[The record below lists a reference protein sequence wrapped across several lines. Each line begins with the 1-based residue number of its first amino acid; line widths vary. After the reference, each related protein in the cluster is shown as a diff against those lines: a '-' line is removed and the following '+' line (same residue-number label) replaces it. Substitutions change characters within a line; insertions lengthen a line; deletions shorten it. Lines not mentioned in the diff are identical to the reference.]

1 MSGRRTLPCLPKVS
15 CIDLF
20 FYFFYS
26 EIVTEDRVISGR
38 LTLLCLPKVS
48 CIVFFVFFLIY
59 LFRDRDRGLN
69 DFWASDVALNIHTL

>member
-1 MSGRRTLPCLPKVS
+1 M
-15 CIDLF
+15 
-20 FYFFYS
+20 
-26 EIVTEDRVISGR
+26 ISGR